1 MAELDGG
8 FLEEASVVSSH
19 VKHWVDVHFKEK
31 SPKSSKAM
39 VLILHF
45 YELSVSF
52 ANKSWEFSQKPRAR

>member
-19 VKHWVDVHFKEK
+19 LKHWVDEKK

-52 ANKSWEFSQKPRAR
+52 ANKSWEFSRKPRAR